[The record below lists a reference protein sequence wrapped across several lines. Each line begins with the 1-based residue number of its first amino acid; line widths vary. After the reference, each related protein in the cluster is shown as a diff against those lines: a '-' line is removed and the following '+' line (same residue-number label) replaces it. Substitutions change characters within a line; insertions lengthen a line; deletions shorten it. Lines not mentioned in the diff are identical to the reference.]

1 MTNEELKID
10 ALKDTYYEAG
20 YGADYILEMLV
31 LVRGEEFCREHFPE
45 FYDDEEEEEEKEEL
59 CKNCD
64 ETYPGRKEPY
74 CIMVHKNCGKGLKH
88 LYYEEE
94 EKEHEVCPDCNSI
107 DFACNGC
114 GGCCWCGGSGDFN
127 AGCECEEEE
136 EKEECETCCLTEC
149 ACSVC
154 ECCSSLR
161 SHYKEM
167 CDDCGKCNGIDK
179 GSNVFNAKCCECV
192 IPDETVFKCF
202 ECSVEI
208 KRNSREHD
216 NCKTANGVDWYCEDC
231 DIPDED
237 DEEDEEQDVCV
248 GCECGFDQR
257 KMLNDANTAIVWGL
271 YCDGEDQ
278 DGDLCAK
285 CLTNWETNNN

>member
-45 FYDDEEEEEEKEEL
+45 FYDEEEEEDEKE
-59 CKNCD
+59 K
-64 ETYPGRKEPY
+64 
-74 CIMVHKNCGKGLKH
+74 
-88 LYYEEE
+88 
-94 EKEHEVCPDCNSI
+94 
-107 DFACNGC
+107 
-114 GGCCWCGGSGDFN
+114 
-127 AGCECEEEE
+127 CEY
-136 EKEECETCCLTEC
+136 CCLTEC

-154 ECCSSLR
+154 ECCSSFR
-161 SHYKEM
+161 WHYEEM
-167 CDDCGKCNGIDK
+167 CGDCGKCNGIDK
-179 GSNVFNAKCCECV
+179 GSNDFNAKCCECD

-237 DEEDEEQDVCV
+237 DEEDETVE
-248 GCECGFDQR
+248 
-257 KMLNDANTAIVWGL
+257 
-271 YCDGEDQ
+271 
-278 DGDLCAK
+278 
-285 CLTNWETNNN
+285 

>member
-1 MTNEELKID
+1 MRTMTNEELKID

-45 FYDDEEEEEEKEEL
+45 FYDDEEEEEETEEL

-64 ETYPGRKEPY
+64 ETYMGRKEPY

-94 EKEHEVCPDCNSI
+94 EN
-107 DFACNGC
+107 
-114 GGCCWCGGSGDFN
+114 
-127 AGCECEEEE
+127 
-136 EKEECETCCLTEC
+136 EKEECETSCLTEC
-149 ACSVC
+149 AYSVC
-154 ECCSSLR
+154 DCCSSIR
-161 SHYKEM
+161 WHYEEM
-167 CDDCGKCNGIDK
+167 CGDCGKCNGIDK
-179 GSNVFNAKCCECV
+179 GSNDFNAKCCECD

-202 ECSVEI
+202 ECCVKI
-208 KRNSREHD
+208 KRNSPEHD

-237 DEEDEEQDVCV
+237 DEEDETVE
-248 GCECGFDQR
+248 
-257 KMLNDANTAIVWGL
+257 
-271 YCDGEDQ
+271 
-278 DGDLCAK
+278 
-285 CLTNWETNNN
+285 